1 VVMRLALTWVG
12 LGLLANTAVATLSE
26 ESINELEEELRQVG
40 GPSGVFI
47 DSAEDELFDL
57 LQDNGDN
64 SVPDE
69 EIPEPSGLPEPRYDD
84 DSSEVIES
92 IDEIES
98 ITPIKN
104 IQEVKSIKPVK
115 SIEEIKSITPI
126 KSIQEVKSIKKVKSI
141 LPVPDDIAKKFIA
154 DHNLV
159 PTDGDGPEYVSRFP
173 KDIYGQDI
181 TDGLQYGAGSGK
193 YDDSSQV
200 MNQEEENSLRTALED
215 VISTL
220 NSLVEELGDQHLCKG
235 EYEPEPE
242 PSWSDKPTWSKEKP
256 SGSKESKLPFGK
268 DDIKSIDEITSMQE
282 VKSMLPVKKITEV
295 KSITPIK
302 SIQEVTGLYE
312 LTDEQADLLRR
323 LNAKWDMGKAR
334 RRHRRRRF

>member
-1 VVMRLALTWVG
+1 MGVVMRLALTWVG

-159 PTDGDGPEYVSRFP
+159 PTDGDGDGSWELPPPPSYEPPPP
-173 KDIYGQDI
+173 K
-181 TDGLQYGAGSGK
+181 YGAGSGK
-193 YDDSSQV
+193 YEEEP
-200 MNQEEENSLRTALED
+200 NQDGENSLRAVLED

-242 PSWSDKPTWSKEKP
+242 PSWNDKPTWSKEKP
-256 SGSKESKLPFGK
+256 TGSKESKLPFGK

-312 LTDEQADLLRR
+312 LTDEQADLLRS

>member
-1 VVMRLALTWVG
+1 MGVVMRLALTWVG
-12 LGLLANTAVATLSE
+12 LGLLANTAVATLSQE
-26 ESINELEEELRQVG
+26 AISELQDELNQVG
-40 GPSGVFI
+40 GQDMGLFVDP
-47 DSAEDELFDL
+47 AEDELMNL
-57 LQDNGDN
+57 LADNGDN
-64 SVPDE
+64 EVPDDE
-69 EIPEPSGLPEPRYDD
+69 SQEPYGYPEPRYAG

-98 ITPIKN
+98 ITPIKS

-141 LPVPDDIAKKFIA
+141 LPVPDDIAQKFIA

-159 PTDGDGPEYVSRFP
+159 PMDGDATYKEYENPPTVGGGPP
-173 KDIYGQDI
+173 
-181 TDGLQYGAGSGK
+181 T
-193 YDDSSQV
+193 
-200 MNQEEENSLRTALED
+200 SLKQRLEA
-215 VISTL
+215 VIDTL
-220 NSLVEELGDQHLCKG
+220 NELVQEVDTNMCAQVPD
-235 EYEPEPE
+235 YEPLPDPE
-242 PSWSDKPTWSKEKP
+242 PGPAWKDSTNWNT
-256 SGSKESKLPFGK
+256 GTKLPFDK

-282 VKSMLPVKKITEV
+282 VKSMLPVKSIEEV

-323 LNAKWDMGKAR
+323 LNAKWSKGGAR
-334 RRHRRRRF
+334 RNRRRRRF

>member
-12 LGLLANTAVATLSE
+12 LGLLANTAVATLSQE
-26 ESINELEEELRQVG
+26 AADELQKELDEVQRDYGLFVD
-40 GPSGVFI
+40 P
-47 DSAEDELFDL
+47 AEDELFDL

-64 SVPDE
+64 PDFESE
-69 EIPEPSGLPEPRYDD
+69 EPNVFPEPRYAD
-84 DSSEVIES
+84 DSSEVIER

-98 ITPIKN
+98 ITPIKK

-115 SIEEIKSITPI
+115 SIKKIKSMTPI
-126 KSIQEVKSIKKVKSI
+126 KAIKEIEKIQKVDSI
-141 LPVPDDIAKKFIA
+141 LKVPDDIAQKFIA

-159 PTDGDGPEYVSRFP
+159 PMDGDGYKGRPLV
-173 KDIYGQDI
+173 
-181 TDGLQYGAGSGK
+181 GAGRYGSEAKVSKRDTNVLKQGLL
-193 YDDSSQV
+193 
-200 MNQEEENSLRTALED
+200 NA
-215 VISTL
+215 ISTL
-220 NSLVEELGDQHLCKG
+220 NIIVQKLGDQGLCG
-235 EYEPEPE
+235 QGDETTSDNPDQTYDVYGNPEQYRPATY
-242 PSWSDKPTWSKEKP
+242 DQYGKKY
-256 SGSKESKLPFGK
+256 KLPFDK
-268 DDIKSIDEITSMQE
+268 DDIESIDEITSMQE

-323 LNAKWDMGKAR
+323 LNAKYDMGKAR

>member
-1 VVMRLALTWVG
+1 MGVVMRLALTWVG
-12 LGLLANTAVATLSE
+12 LGLLANTAVATMGE

-40 GPSGVFI
+40 GPAGVFI

-64 SVPDE
+64 SAPVD
-69 EIPEPSGLPEPRYDD
+69 EIPEPISLPERRYGD

-92 IDEIES
+92 ID
-98 ITPIKN
+98 
-104 IQEVKSIKPVK
+104 
-115 SIEEIKSITPI
+115 EIKSITPI

-200 MNQEEENSLRTALED
+200 MNQEEENTS
-215 VISTL
+215 V
-220 NSLVEELGDQHLCKG
+220 
-235 EYEPEPE
+235 
-242 PSWSDKPTWSKEKP
+242 
-256 SGSKESKLPFGK
+256 KESTNQSQNHHGVRNQHGAKRNQQGARDQNCHL
-268 DDIKSIDEITSMQE
+268 TRT
-282 VKSMLPVKKITEV
+282 MLR
-295 KSITPIK
+295 
-302 SIQEVTGLYE
+302 
-312 LTDEQADLLRR
+312 LLM
-323 LNAKWDMGKAR
+323 K
-334 RRHRRRRF
+334 

>member
-1 VVMRLALTWVG
+1 MGVVMRLALTWVG

-40 GPSGVFI
+40 GPAGVFI

-69 EIPEPSGLPEPRYDD
+69 EIPEPSGLPEPRYGD

-104 IQEVKSIKPVK
+104 IHEVKSIKPVK
-115 SIEEIKSITPI
+115 SIEEIESITPI
-126 KSIQEVKSIKKVKSI
+126 KSIKKVKSI

-159 PTDGDGPEYVSRFP
+159 
-173 KDIYGQDI
+173 
-181 TDGLQYGAGSGK
+181 
-193 YDDSSQV
+193 
-200 MNQEEENSLRTALED
+200 
-215 VISTL
+215 
-220 NSLVEELGDQHLCKG
+220 
-235 EYEPEPE
+235 
-242 PSWSDKPTWSKEKP
+242 
-256 SGSKESKLPFGK
+256 
-268 DDIKSIDEITSMQE
+268 
-282 VKSMLPVKKITEV
+282 
-295 KSITPIK
+295 
-302 SIQEVTGLYE
+302 
-312 LTDEQADLLRR
+312 
-323 LNAKWDMGKAR
+323 
-334 RRHRRRRF
+334 

>member
-1 VVMRLALTWVG
+1 MGVVMRLALTWVG

-126 KSIQEVKSIKKVKSI
+126 KSIQEVKRIKKVKSI

-159 PTDGDGPEYVSRFP
+159 PTDGDGP
-173 KDIYGQDI
+173 
-181 TDGLQYGAGSGK
+181 QYGDVSHVPIGPGPPQVWTGPIGSGK
-193 YDDSSQV
+193 YEEEP
-200 MNQEEENSLRTALED
+200 NQDGENSLRTALED

-242 PSWSDKPTWSKEKP
+242 PSWNEKPTGKP

>member
-1 VVMRLALTWVG
+1 MGVVMRLALTWVG

-98 ITPIKN
+98 ITPIK
-104 IQEVKSIKPVK
+104 
-115 SIEEIKSITPI
+115 
-126 KSIQEVKSIKKVKSI
+126 SIKKVKSI

-159 PTDGDGPEYVSRFP
+159 PTDGDGDGPTYHLPPPPQYVP
-173 KDIYGQDI
+173 PPP
-181 TDGLQYGAGSGK
+181 QYGAGSGK
-193 YDDSSQV
+193 YEEEP
-200 MNQEEENSLRTALED
+200 NQDGENSLRTALED

-256 SGSKESKLPFGK
+256 TGSKESKLPFGK

-323 LNAKWDMGKAR
+323 LNAKWSMGKAR

>member
-1 VVMRLALTWVG
+1 MGVVMRLALTWVG
-12 LGLLANTAVATLSE
+12 LGLLANTAVATLSQE
-26 ESINELEEELRQVG
+26 AKDELQDELQQVMG
-40 GPSGVFI
+40 DYGLFVDP
-47 DSAEDELFDL
+47 AEDELFNL
-57 LQDNGDN
+57 LADNGDN
-64 SVPDE
+64 E
-69 EIPEPSGLPEPRYDD
+69 APEPESEEPYVYPEPRYAAG
-84 DSSEVIES
+84 DSPEVIES
-92 IDEIES
+92 IDEVDS
-98 ITPIKN
+98 ITPIES
-104 IQEVKSIKPVK
+104 IQEVKSIQPVK

-159 PTDGDGPEYVSRFP
+159 PTDGDGDGSWELPPPPPYEPPPP
-173 KDIYGQDI
+173 K
-181 TDGLQYGAGSGK
+181 YGAGSGK
-193 YDDSSQV
+193 YEEEP
-200 MNQEEENSLRTALED
+200 NQDGENSLRTVLED

-242 PSWSDKPTWSKEKP
+242 PSWNEKPTGKP

-302 SIQEVTGLYE
+302 SIQEVT
-312 LTDEQADLLRR
+312 
-323 LNAKWDMGKAR
+323 
-334 RRHRRRRF
+334 

>member
-1 VVMRLALTWVG
+1 MGVVMRLALTWVG
-12 LGLLANTAVATLSE
+12 LGLLANSAVATLSQE
-26 ESINELEEELRQVG
+26 AKDELQDELQQVMG
-40 GPSGVFI
+40 DYGLFVDP
-47 DSAEDELFDL
+47 AEDELFNL
-57 LQDNGDN
+57 LADNGDN
-64 SVPDE
+64 EVPDPESE
-69 EIPEPSGLPEPRYDD
+69 EPYVYPEPRYVAG
-84 DSSEVIES
+84 DSPEVIES
-92 IDEIES
+92 IDEVDS
-98 ITPIKN
+98 ITPIES
-104 IQEVKSIKPVK
+104 IQEVKSIQPVK

-181 TDGLQYGAGSGK
+181 TDGLQYGGGSGK
-193 YDDSSQV
+193 YEEEP
-200 MNQEEENSLRTALED
+200 NQDGENSLRTALED

-242 PSWSDKPTWSKEKP
+242 PSWNDKPT
-256 SGSKESKLPFGK
+256 GSKESKLPFGK

-312 LTDEQADLLRR
+312 LTDEQ
-323 LNAKWDMGKAR
+323 
-334 RRHRRRRF
+334 

>member
-1 VVMRLALTWVG
+1 MGVVMRLALTWVG
-12 LGLLANTAVATLSE
+12 LGLLANTAVATLSQE
-26 ESINELEEELRQVG
+26 ARDELDEELNQVNQDYG
-40 GPSGVFI
+40 LFVDP
-47 DSAEDELFDL
+47 AEDELMNL
-57 LQDNGDN
+57 LADNGDN
-64 SVPDE
+64 EVPDDE
-69 EIPEPSGLPEPRYDD
+69 SQEPYGYPEPRYDD
-84 DSSEVIES
+84 DSSEVIER
-92 IDEIES
+92 IDEIDS
-98 ITPIKN
+98 ITPIES
-104 IQEVKSIKPVK
+104 IQEVK

-159 PTDGDGPEYVSRFP
+159 PTDGDGP
-173 KDIYGQDI
+173 
-181 TDGLQYGAGSGK
+181 QYGDVSHVPIGPGPPQIWTGPIGSGK
-193 YDDSSQV
+193 YEEEP
-200 MNQEEENSLRTALED
+200 NQDGENSLRTALED

-242 PSWSDKPTWSKEKP
+242 PSWSEKPTWKP
-256 SGSKESKLPFGK
+256 TWSKESKLPFGK

-323 LNAKWDMGKAR
+323 LNAKWSMGKAR

>member
-1 VVMRLALTWVG
+1 MGVVMRSALTWVC
-12 LGLLANTAVATLSE
+12 LGLLANTAKATLSQE
-26 ESINELEEELRQVG
+26 AIDELGKELKDAAAATG
-40 GPSGVFI
+40 
-47 DSAEDELFDL
+47 DYELFDL
-57 LQDNGDN
+57 LQNDGQGDDDDAAFQ
-64 SVPDE
+64 PPAQDE
-69 EIPEPSGLPEPRYDD
+69 DPPARYPG

-98 ITPIKN
+98 ITPIKS

-141 LPVPDDIAKKFIA
+141 LPVPDDIAQKFIA

-159 PTDGDGPEYVSRFP
+159 PVDGEAPYYKEYENP
-173 KDIYGQDI
+173 PTTG
-181 TDGLQYGAGSGK
+181 GGSPT
-193 YDDSSQV
+193 
-200 MNQEEENSLRTALED
+200 SLRNRLEA
-215 VISTL
+215 VIDTL
-220 NSLVEELGDQHLCKG
+220 NALLQEVDTNMCAQVPD
-235 EYEPEPE
+235 YEPLPDPE
-242 PSWSDKPTWSKEKP
+242 PGPTWKHSATWN
-256 SGSKESKLPFGK
+256 SDTKLPFDK

-282 VKSMLPVKKITEV
+282 VKSMLPVKSIEEV

-323 LNAKWDMGKAR
+323 LNAKWSKGGAR
-334 RRHRRRRF
+334 RNRRRRRF

>member
-1 VVMRLALTWVG
+1 MGVVMRLALTWVG

-40 GPSGVFI
+40 GPAGVFI
-47 DSAEDELFDL
+47 DSAEDELFDI

-64 SVPDE
+64 SAPVD
-69 EIPEPSGLPEPRYDD
+69 EIPEPISLPERRYGD

-141 LPVPDDIAKKFIA
+141 LPVPDDIDKKFIA

-159 PTDGDGPEYVSRFP
+159 PTDGDGP
-173 KDIYGQDI
+173 
-181 TDGLQYGAGSGK
+181 QYGDVSKVFSGPGPRQVWSGPIGSGK
-193 YDDSSQV
+193 YEEEP
-200 MNQEEENSLRTALED
+200 NQDEENSLRTALED

-242 PSWSDKPTWSKEKP
+242 PSWNEKPTGKP

-323 LNAKWDMGKAR
+323 LNAKWSGKAR

>member
-1 VVMRLALTWVG
+1 MG
-12 LGLLANTAVATLSE
+12 GLLANSAVATLSE

-159 PTDGDGPEYVSRFP
+159 PTDGDGP
-173 KDIYGQDI
+173 
-181 TDGLQYGAGSGK
+181 QYGDVSHVPIGPGIWNGPIGSGK
-193 YDDSSQV
+193 YEEEP
-200 MNQEEENSLRTALED
+200 NQDGENSLRTALED

-242 PSWSDKPTWSKEKP
+242 PSWSEKPTGKP
-256 SGSKESKLPFGK
+256 TGSKESKLPFGK

-312 LTDEQADLLRR
+312 LTDEQADLLRS
-323 LNAKWDMGKAR
+323 LNAKWDI
-334 RRHRRRRF
+334 

>member
-1 VVMRLALTWVG
+1 MGVVMRLALTWVG

-104 IQEVKSIKPVK
+104 IQ
-115 SIEEIKSITPI
+115 
-126 KSIQEVKSIKKVKSI
+126 KVKSI

-159 PTDGDGPEYVSRFP
+159 PTDGDGDGPTYHLPPPPQYVP
-173 KDIYGQDI
+173 PPP
-181 TDGLQYGAGSGK
+181 QYGAGSGK
-193 YDDSSQV
+193 YEEEP
-200 MNQEEENSLRTALED
+200 NQDGENSLRTALED

-256 SGSKESKLPFGK
+256 TGSKESKLPFGK